1 MRDEYA
7 LTPRKGL
14 VCRGVAAFFALVAVI
29 ALTAPLITLALTGNP
44 LAEWRCGTDGV
55 CGFRDGALTSL
66 DEEERAAI
74 AASPEAAKRYAE
86 HLARAPIWAGLAVLS
101 VIAGAPFAALMF
113 GAAMALRSFGTSQ
126 GIGGAIGW
134 LRLTALAALVAAI
147 APPLVSLLR
156 NVLLLPGTPYGPGWA
171 IEIEGGPLLVDT
183 LLAVALLAVVWALD
197 AGHRA
202 QRDLSEIV

>member
-1 MRDEYA
+1 MHDGYA
-7 LTPRKGL
+7 LTPGKGL
-14 VCRGVAAFFALVAVI
+14 VCRGVAAFFALVAAI
-29 ALTAPLITLALTGNP
+29 ALATPVAMLALTGNP
-44 LAEWRCGTDGV
+44 LAEWRCGAEGV

-66 DEEERAAI
+66 DEEERAVI
-74 AASPEAAKRYAE
+74 AASPEAAERYAE
-86 HLARAPIWAGLAVLS
+86 HLARGPIWGGLAVLS
-101 VIAGAPFAALMF
+101 VIASAPFAALMF

-147 APPLVSLLR
+147 APPLISLLKS
-156 NVLLLPGTPYGPGWA
+156 VLLFPGTPHGPGWT
-171 IEIEGGPLLVDT
+171 IEIDGGPLLSHT

-197 AGHRA
+197 AGYRA